1 MPAASQLA
9 LAGWD
14 PLDGQEGDLIKLVLM
29 TLLLIAWFLM
39 GCLVLRWLLLKGK
52 PIGRGLLGRTLKS
65 RLLNEGMTG
74 SGHAMARQ
82 VAVKGKGLG

>member
-9 LAGWD
+9 LTGWD
-14 PLDGQEGDLIKLVLM
+14 ALEGQEGDLIKRILM

-52 PIGRGLLGRTLKS
+52 PIARGLLERTLKS

-82 VAVKGKGLG
+82 VAVEGKDLG